1 MAGWHDARER
11 LTGSCM
17 RTRRG
22 RHLRFQCTMG
32 SGKALEKHSR
42 HHAWPHVMAG
52 CRPRADVRH
61 AGARQPA
68 DLSPPPDLGWQ
79 CNLGCMQSE
88 PRTGQRSSRPSQ
100 PSRPEYQPSYRYCCP
115 ANAASAEMHL
125 GAGGVLG
132 SLGQTRTC
140 AKSTGAVS
148 HASWLAICGN
158 VSSARGAPMSY
169 ASTTQDAEGD
179 ERRRATV
186 KRPGP
191 GTACR
196 QHLQAR

>member
-1 MAGWHDARER
+1 MAR
-11 LTGSCM
+11 
-17 RTRRG
+17 RTRETDRQLHAHPQRASSPVSMHNG
-22 RHLRFQCTMG
+22 ERQSIGEAFAPSRM
-32 SGKALEKHSR
+32 AL
-42 HHAWPHVMAG
+42 HVMAG

-148 HASWLAICGN
+148 HASWRAICGN